1 MEKTKQKHVLPK
13 LKQCYFATTN
23 FDLWMLEKEHGV
35 FDLVINFLSEEWQ
48 PQHIVIRLFEASEI
62 IGQAMARNLTKL
74 LDQYDLRN

>member
-1 MEKTKQKHVLPK
+1 
-13 LKQCYFATTN
+13 
-23 FDLWMLEKEHGV
+23 MLEGEHDV
-35 FDLVINFLSEEWQ
+35 FDLVINFLTKEWQ